1 MATEKKAK
9 KPKSVPTTSTSIL
22 VAEVAAKYNEVPKK
36 MTKNIVQSFLESIES
51 HVAAGEKV
59 RIDKLGI
66 LTVKDRAARAGRN
79 PQTGEA
85 ITIAASK
92 KVGFRTAASLKE
104 AVGIKK
110 KKSVVAKDPAGK
122 IKKSA

>member
-59 RIDKLGI
+59 RRCATGI
-66 LTVKDRAARAGRN
+66 SVK
-79 PQTGEA
+79 
-85 ITIAASK
+85 
-92 KVGFRTAASLKE
+92 TALAYF
-104 AVGIKK
+104 
-110 KKSVVAKDPAGK
+110 
-122 IKKSA
+122 